1 MLLIKNIGLK
11 MSTLTAK
18 YLKDYKETNYFISNI
33 DLNFV
38 INNDKTVLVTNIS
51 TYFKNPNS
59 NQSGLI
65 LDGNAEIVSVI

>member
-1 MLLIKNIGLK
+1 